1 VIADAVALITP
12 APILFVHTGQA
23 WIRGSE
29 QCLLDLV
36 THLDRRRFAP
46 VVVCD
51 SPVLAEAA
59 RSAGAPVHEVRGWQ
73 YAATHWLPSRDEVA
87 TMRRIVDQHG
97 IRLIHSNDTEPI
109 KAILPVA
116 RRRRL
121 PVLAHLHITI
131 DETERLW
138 SFVHQVALAV
148 GVSEAAVAGLRA
160 DGFPETRIAVVY
172 NGVDPQRL
180 ERGDA
185 RDLRGALGIPAS
197 AVVLTVVGS
206 LITRKGVDVVL
217 RAFEEVTS
225 RLSDC
230 HLLVC
235 GDGSERA
242 PLTALASRMI
252 DAGRVHFL
260 GERRDVGAILRDVTD
275 VFISASREE
284 AFPLTLL
291 EAGYFAVP
299 IVASAIP
306 PHREFL
312 GDAGTAGVLAPP
324 DDAQAFAR
332 AMARFVSDA
341 GARRACG
348 DEARQRVRNR
358 FLVSHVVRQFDDLY
372 VGLLDR
378 RPAEFGWLRGTTV
391 PRSYLQWARRRVLGR
406 APSELE
412 VQKG

>member
-1 VIADAVALITP
+1 MTP

-36 THLDRRRFAP
+36 THIDRRRFSP

-59 RSAGAPVHEVRGWQ
+59 RSSGAPVHHVSGWQ
-73 YAATHWLPSRDEVA
+73 IAATHWLPSREEVA
-87 TMRRIVDQHG
+87 TMRQLVDQHG
-97 IRLIHSNDTEPI
+97 IRIVHSNDTEPI

-116 RRRRL
+116 RQRRL

-131 DETERLW
+131 DETERLF
-138 SFVHQVALAV
+138 SFVHQVGLAV

-160 DGFPETRIAVVY
+160 DGFPEKRIAVVY

-185 RDLRGALGIPAS
+185 SDLRRTLGIPAD

-206 LITRKGVDVVL
+206 LIIRKGVDVVL
-217 RAFEEVTS
+217 RAFEEVLAT
-225 RLSDC
+225 RPDC

-235 GDGSERA
+235 GDGGERER
-242 PLTALASRMI
+242 LTALASPMI
-252 DAGRVHFL
+252 GAGKVHFL
-260 GERRDVGAILRDVTD
+260 GERRDVGAILRDATD
-275 VFISASREE
+275 VFVSASRDE

-291 EAGYFAVP
+291 EAGYFGLP

-306 PHREFL
+306 AHGEFL
-312 GDAGTAGVLAPP
+312 GTDGIAGVLAPV
-324 DDAQAFAR
+324 DDVHRFAR
-332 AMARFVSDA
+332 AIKLLVAD
-341 GARRACG
+341 GNARRRCG
-348 DEARQRVRNR
+348 DAARQRVHSR
-358 FLVSHVVRQFDDLY
+358 FLVSHVVHQFEELY
-372 VGLLDR
+372 ARLLAI
-378 RPAEFGWLRGTTV
+378 RPAQFGWLHGTTV
-391 PRSYLQWARRRVLGR
+391 PRSYLRWARNRVISR
-406 APSELE
+406 PPSELE
-412 VQKG
+412 IQKG

>member
-1 VIADAVALITP
+1 MTP

-36 THLDRRRFAP
+36 THIDRRRFSP

-59 RSAGAPVHEVRGWQ
+59 RTSGAPVHHVSGWQ
-73 YAATHWLPSRDEVA
+73 FAATHWLPSREEVS

-97 IRLIHSNDTEPI
+97 IRIIHSNDTEPI

-116 RRRRL
+116 RQRRL
-121 PVLAHLHITI
+121 PLLAHLHITI
-131 DETERLW
+131 DETERLF
-138 SFVHQVALAV
+138 SFVHQVGLAV

-160 DGFPETRIAVVY
+160 DGFPEKRIAVVY

-185 RDLRGALGIPAS
+185 SDLRRTLGIPAD

-206 LITRKGVDVVL
+206 LIVRKGVDVVL
-217 RAFEEVTS
+217 KAFEEVVT
-225 RLSDC
+225 RRPDC

-235 GDGSERA
+235 GDGGERER
-242 PLTALASRMI
+242 LTALARRII

-260 GERRDVGAILRDVTD
+260 GERRDVGAILRDATD
-275 VFISASREE
+275 VFVSASREE

-291 EAGYFAVP
+291 EAGYFGLP

-306 PHREFL
+306 AHCEFL
-312 GDAGTAGVLAPP
+312 GADGMAGVLARA
-324 DDAQAFAR
+324 DDVHGFAR
-332 AMARFVSDA
+332 AIERFAVDGS
-341 GARRACG
+341 ARRRCG
-348 DEARQRVRNR
+348 DAARQRVHSR
-358 FLVSHVVRQFDDLY
+358 FLVSHVVHRFEELY
-372 VGLLDR
+372 ARLLAA
-378 RPAEFGWLRGTTV
+378 RPAQFGWLHGTTV
-391 PRSYLQWARRRVLGR
+391 PRSYLRWARSRVISR
-406 APSELE
+406 PPSELE
-412 VQKG
+412 IQKG

>member
-1 VIADAVALITP
+1 VALMAP

-36 THLDRRRFAP
+36 TYLDRRRFSP

-73 YAATHWLPSRDEVA
+73 FAATHWLPSREEVS

-116 RRRRL
+116 RRKRL

-131 DETERLW
+131 DETERIW
-138 SFVHQVALAV
+138 SFVHQVAFAV
-148 GVSEAAVAGLRA
+148 GVSQAAVAGLQA
-160 DGFPETRIAVVY
+160 DGFPETRMAVVY

-185 RDLRGALGIPAS
+185 SGLRQALGIPAS
-197 AVVLTVVGS
+197 AVVVAVVGS
-206 LITRKGVDVVL
+206 LIARKGVDVVL

-225 RLSDC
+225 RRSDC

-235 GDGSERA
+235 GDGSEREH
-242 PLTALASRMI
+242 LTALARRMI
-252 DAGRVHFL
+252 EAGTVHFL
-260 GERRDVGAILRDVTD
+260 GERRDVGAILRDAAD
-275 VFISASREE
+275 VFVSASREE

-291 EAGYFAVP
+291 EAGYSGVP

-312 GDAGTAGVLAPP
+312 GDDGSAGVLAPP

-332 AMARFVSDA
+332 AIALFVSD
-341 GARRACG
+341 GSARRACG
-348 DEARQRVRNR
+348 EEARQRVRNR
-358 FLVSHVVRQFDDLY
+358 FLVSHVVQQFDELY
-372 VGLLDR
+372 VRLLDTR
-378 RPAEFGWLRGTTV
+378 SAEFGWLRGTTV
-391 PRSYLQWARRRVLGR
+391 PRSYLHWARRRLIGR
-406 APSELE
+406 SPSELV